1 MALHTHPYIKKIA
14 ASAYP
19 SRDKEQ
25 KHLKFQAGLTL
36 IELMIGLAVGL
47 LVVAV
52 ATVSLLGSRSV
63 TGAVSDISGIQ
74 QQAAYV
80 MRTFGTQ
87 LRQAGS
93 LYLDLGL
100 DADGEGEITSATAF
114 QLRGNGEQAIT
125 EDRTKTPIE
134 YTIQYTG
141 YEEPTFAD
149 AGPIS
154 RNCVGTPGAGK
165 ISEGAT
171 VTIGSIFTLR
181 DTVLRCN
188 GEVIYYSPTKK
199 TEETNHQP
207 IAENV
212 ANFQVRYLLQSNDAA
227 NPTTLYANA
236 DDVNNNWNQVQGVEV
251 CLVLF
256 GTERIDMPTDDPDLT
271 SYTDCTKTKVD
282 MTTLTA
288 PRTNRMHYVFRNVFQ
303 LRSQGL
309 I

>member
-1 MALHTHPYIKKIA
+1 MALHTHTHIKKIA

-100 DADGEGEITSATAF
+100 DADGKGEITSATAF
-114 QLRGNGEQAIT
+114 QLRGNSEQAIT
-125 EDRTKTPIE
+125 EDSEETPTKYIV
-134 YTIQYTG
+134 QYTG
-141 YEEPTFAD
+141 YEEPTFAN

-154 RNCVGTPGAGK
+154 RNCLGAPGSIPAGTTAS
-165 ISEGAT
+165 IE
-171 VTIGSIFTLR
+171 SIFTLNGT
-181 DTVLRCN
+181 DLRCN
-188 GEVIYYSPTKK
+188 D
-199 TEETNHQP
+199 QP
-207 IAENV
+207 IAQNV
-212 ANFQVRYLLQSNDAA
+212 AAFQVRYLLQGTDQDD
-227 NPTTLYANA
+227 PTMLYTNSAGVA
-236 DDVNNNWNQVQGVEV
+236 DWNRVQGVEV

-256 GTERIDMPTDDPDLT
+256 GTERIDLPEGA
-271 SYTDCTKTKVD
+271 SYTGCDGSTAVNI
-282 MTTLTA
+282 TTLAA

>member
-1 MALHTHPYIKKIA
+1 MALHTHHHIKKIA
-14 ASAYP
+14 LSAYP
-19 SRDKEQ
+19 ARDKEQ

-114 QLRGNGEQAIT
+114 QLRGSTDTAIAENNGSV
-125 EDRTKTPIE
+125 
-134 YTIQYTG
+134 TIRFTG
-141 YEEPTFAD
+141 YEEPTFAN

-154 RNCVGTPGAGK
+154 RNCLGAPGSIPAGTTTS
-165 ISEGAT
+165 IE
-171 VTIGSIFTLR
+171 SIFTLNGT
-181 DTVLRCN
+181 DLRCN
-188 GEVIYYSPTKK
+188 D
-199 TEETNHQP
+199 QP
-207 IAENV
+207 IAQNV
-212 ANFQVRYLLQSNDAA
+212 AAFQVRYLLQGTDQDD
-227 NPTTLYANA
+227 PTMLYTNSAGVA
-236 DDVNNNWNQVQGVEV
+236 DWNRVQGVEV

-256 GTERIDMPTDDPDLT
+256 GTERIDLPEGA
-271 SYTDCTKTKVD
+271 SYTGCDGSTAVNI
-282 MTTLTA
+282 TTLAA

>member
-1 MALHTHPYIKKIA
+1 MTMHSTLHLSKKIA
-14 ASAYP
+14 TPAYP
-19 SRDKEQ
+19 AREKPQ
-25 KHLKFQAGLTL
+25 KSLKTQLGLTL
-36 IELMIGLAVGL
+36 MELMIGLAIGL

-52 ATVSLLGSRSV
+52 ATAALMGTRSV
-63 TGAVSDISGIQ
+63 TGTVSDVSGIQ

-100 DADGEGEITSATAF
+100 DADGTGDIDSATTF
-114 QLRGNGEQAIT
+114 QLRSSTEQAIT
-125 EDRTKTPIE
+125 ENEDGAVTVRF
-134 YTIQYTG
+134 TG

-149 AGPIS
+149 NGPIA
-154 RNCVGTPGAGK
+154 RNCLGAPGDIPAGTT
-165 ISEGAT
+165 E
-171 VTIGSIFTLR
+171 TIESIFTLKG
-181 DTVLRCN
+181 DDYELHCGGNSATA
-188 GEVIYYSPTKK
+188 
-199 TEETNHQP
+199 QP
-207 IAENV
+207 IASKV
-212 ANFQVRYLLQSNDAA
+212 AQFQVRYLVQGPEKA

-236 DDVNNNWNQVQGVEV
+236 ADVNNWDQVQGVEV

-271 SYTDCTKTKVD
+271 SYTDCDGTRVD
-282 MTTLTA
+282 MTALTGN
-288 PRTNRMHYVFRNVFQ
+288 RTNRMHYVFRNVFQ

>member
-1 MALHTHPYIKKIA
+1 MVLHTHHHIKKIA
-14 ASAYP
+14 LSAYP
-19 SRDKEQ
+19 ARDKEQ

-114 QLRGNGEQAIT
+114 QLRGSTDTAIAENNGSV
-125 EDRTKTPIE
+125 
-134 YTIQYTG
+134 TIRFTG
-141 YEEPTFAD
+141 YEEPTFAN

-154 RNCVGTPGAGK
+154 RNCLGAPGSIPAGTTAS
-165 ISEGAT
+165 IE
-171 VTIGSIFTLR
+171 SIFTLNGT
-181 DTVLRCN
+181 DLRCN
-188 GEVIYYSPTKK
+188 D
-199 TEETNHQP
+199 QP
-207 IAENV
+207 IAQNV
-212 ANFQVRYLLQSNDAA
+212 AAFQVRYLLQGTDQDD
-227 NPTTLYANA
+227 PTMLYTNRDGVA
-236 DDVNNNWNQVQGVEV
+236 DWNRVQGVEV

-256 GTERIDMPTDDPDLT
+256 GTERIDLPEGA
-271 SYTDCTKTKVD
+271 SYTGCDGSTAVNI
-282 MTTLTA
+282 TTLAA

>member
-100 DADGEGEITSATAF
+100 DADGDGEITSATAF
-114 QLRGNGEQAIT
+114 QLRGSTDTAIAENNGSV
-125 EDRTKTPIE
+125 
-134 YTIQYTG
+134 TIRFTG
-141 YEEPTFAD
+141 YEEPTFAN

-154 RNCVGTPGAGK
+154 RNCLGAPGSIPAGTTAS
-165 ISEGAT
+165 IE
-171 VTIGSIFTLR
+171 SIFTLNGT
-181 DTVLRCN
+181 DLRCN
-188 GEVIYYSPTKK
+188 D
-199 TEETNHQP
+199 QP
-207 IAENV
+207 IAQNV
-212 ANFQVRYLLQSNDAA
+212 AAFQVRYLLQGTDQDD
-227 NPTTLYANA
+227 PTMLYTNSA
-236 DDVNNNWNQVQGVEV
+236 DVADWNRVQGVEV

-256 GTERIDMPTDDPDLT
+256 GTERIDLPEGA
-271 SYTDCTKTKVD
+271 SYTGCDGSTAVNI
-282 MTTLTA
+282 TTLAA
-288 PRTNRMHYVFRNVFQ
+288 PRTNRMHYVFRNVIQ

>member
-100 DADGEGEITSATAF
+100 DADGKGEITSATAF
-114 QLRGNGEQAIT
+114 QLRGNNEQAIN
-125 EDRTKTPIE
+125 EDAEETPTKYIV
-134 YTIQYTG
+134 QYTG
-141 YEEPTFAD
+141 YEEPTFAN
-149 AGPIS
+149 AGPIA
-154 RNCVGTPGAGK
+154 RHCLGGP
-165 ISEGAT
+165 
-171 VTIGSIFTLR
+171 GSIPAGTTASIESIFVL
-181 DTVLRCN
+181 DGVFLRCQGRAVHQT
-188 GEVIYYSPTKK
+188 GEI
-199 TEETNHQP
+199 EETIRQP
-207 IAENV
+207 IAQNV
-212 ANFQVRYLLQSNDAA
+212 ATFQVRYLLQSNSAA
-227 NPTTLYANA
+227 NPTMPTMQYTDAA
-236 DDVNNNWNQVQGVEV
+236 GVGRNWNRVQGVEV

-256 GTERIDMPTDDPDLT
+256 GTERIDVPAGGA
-271 SYTDCTKTKVD
+271 SYTGCDGNAVD
-282 MTTLTA
+282 ITTLEGD
-288 PRTNRMHYVFRNVFQ
+288 RTNRMHYVFRNVFQ

>member
-1 MALHTHPYIKKIA
+1 MALHTHHQIKKIA
-14 ASAYP
+14 LSAYP
-19 SRDKEQ
+19 ARDKEQ

-52 ATVSLLGSRSV
+52 ATVSLLSSRSV

-93 LYLDLGL
+93 LYLDLRL
-100 DADGEGEITSATAF
+100 DADGDGEITSATAF
-114 QLRGNGEQAIT
+114 QLRGSTDTAIAENNGSV
-125 EDRTKTPIE
+125 
-134 YTIQYTG
+134 TIRFTG
-141 YEEPTFAD
+141 YEEPTFAN

-154 RNCVGTPGAGK
+154 RNCLGAPGSIPAGTTTS
-165 ISEGAT
+165 IE
-171 VTIGSIFTLR
+171 SIFTLNGT
-181 DTVLRCN
+181 DLRCN
-188 GEVIYYSPTKK
+188 D
-199 TEETNHQP
+199 QP
-207 IAENV
+207 IAQNV
-212 ANFQVRYLLQSNDAA
+212 AAFQVRYLLQGTDQDE
-227 NPTTLYANA
+227 TTKIYTNREGVA
-236 DDVNNNWNQVQGVEV
+236 DWNQVQGVEV

-271 SYTDCTKTKVD
+271 SYTDCDGTRVD
-282 MTTLTA
+282 MTALTGN
-288 PRTNRMHYVFRNVFQ
+288 RTNRMHYVFRNVFQ

>member
-1 MALHTHPYIKKIA
+1 MALHTHTYIKKIA

-100 DADGEGEITSATAF
+100 DADGKGEITSATAF
-114 QLRGNGEQAIT
+114 QLRGNNEQAIN
-125 EDRTKTPIE
+125 EDAEETPTKYIV
-134 YTIQYTG
+134 QYTG
-141 YEEPTFAD
+141 YEERTFINPA
-149 AGPIS
+149 PIIIS
-154 RNCVGTPGAGK
+154 RNCRGVSGNIPPGATTTP
-165 ISEGAT
+165 IE
-171 VTIGSIFTLR
+171 SIFTL
-181 DTVLRCN
+181 DGTNLRCEGN
-188 GEVIYYSPTKK
+188 GA
-199 TEETNHQP
+199 NAQP
-207 IAENV
+207 IAQNV
-212 ANFQVRYLLQSNDAA
+212 ATFQVRYLLQSNSAA
-227 NPTTLYANA
+227 NPTMPTMQYTDAA
-236 DDVNNNWNQVQGVEV
+236 GVGRNWNRVQGVEV

-256 GTERIDMPTDDPDLT
+256 GTERIDVPAGGA
-271 SYTDCTKTKVD
+271 SYTGCDGNAVD
-282 MTTLTA
+282 ITALTGN
-288 PRTNRMHYVFRNVFQ
+288 RTNRMHYVFRNVFQ

>member
-1 MALHTHPYIKKIA
+1 MALHTHHYIKKIA

-19 SRDKEQ
+19 ARDKEQ

-100 DADGEGEITSATAF
+100 DADGKGEITSATAF
-114 QLRGNGEQAIT
+114 QLRGNNEQAIN
-125 EDRTKTPIE
+125 EDAEETPTKYIV
-134 YTIQYTG
+134 QYTG
-141 YEEPTFAD
+141 YEEPTFAN

-154 RNCVGTPGAGK
+154 RNCLGAPGSIPAGTTTS
-165 ISEGAT
+165 IE
-171 VTIGSIFTLR
+171 SIFTLNGT
-181 DTVLRCN
+181 DLRCN
-188 GEVIYYSPTKK
+188 D
-199 TEETNHQP
+199 QP
-207 IAENV
+207 IAQNV
-212 ANFQVRYLLQSNDAA
+212 AAFQVRYLLQGTDQDD
-227 NPTTLYANA
+227 PTMLYTNSAGVA
-236 DDVNNNWNQVQGVEV
+236 DWNRVQGVEV

-256 GTERIDMPTDDPDLT
+256 GTERIDLPEGA
-271 SYTDCTKTKVD
+271 SYTGCDGSTAVNI
-282 MTTLTA
+282 TTLAA

>member
-1 MALHTHPYIKKIA
+1 MALHTHHYIKKIA

-19 SRDKEQ
+19 ARDKEQ

-47 LVVAV
+47 LVIAV

-100 DADGEGEITSATAF
+100 DADGDGEITSATAF
-114 QLRGNGEQAIT
+114 QLRGSTDTAIAENNGSV
-125 EDRTKTPIE
+125 
-134 YTIQYTG
+134 TIRFTG
-141 YEEPTFAD
+141 YEEPTFAN

-154 RNCVGTPGAGK
+154 RNCLGAPGSIPAGTTTS
-165 ISEGAT
+165 IE
-171 VTIGSIFTLR
+171 SIFTLNGT
-181 DTVLRCN
+181 DLRCN
-188 GEVIYYSPTKK
+188 D
-199 TEETNHQP
+199 QP
-207 IAENV
+207 IAQNV
-212 ANFQVRYLLQSNDAA
+212 AAFQVRYLLQGTDQDD
-227 NPTTLYANA
+227 PTMLYTNSAGVA
-236 DDVNNNWNQVQGVEV
+236 DWNRVQGVEV

-256 GTERIDMPTDDPDLT
+256 GTERIDLPEGA
-271 SYTDCTKTKVD
+271 SYTGCDGSTAVNI
-282 MTTLTA
+282 TTLAA

>member
-1 MALHTHPYIKKIA
+1 MALHTHHYIKKIA

-19 SRDKEQ
+19 ARDKEQ

-100 DADGEGEITSATAF
+100 DADGKGEITSATAF
-114 QLRGNGEQAIT
+114 QLRGSTDTAIAENNGSV
-125 EDRTKTPIE
+125 
-134 YTIQYTG
+134 TIRFTG
-141 YEEPTFAD
+141 YEEPTFAN

-154 RNCVGTPGAGK
+154 RNCLGAPGSIPAGTTTS
-165 ISEGAT
+165 IE
-171 VTIGSIFTLR
+171 SIFTLNGT
-181 DTVLRCN
+181 DLRCN
-188 GEVIYYSPTKK
+188 D
-199 TEETNHQP
+199 QP
-207 IAENV
+207 IAQNV
-212 ANFQVRYLLQSNDAA
+212 AAFQVRYLLQGTDQDD
-227 NPTTLYANA
+227 PTMLYTNSAGVA
-236 DDVNNNWNQVQGVEV
+236 DWNRVQGVEV

-256 GTERIDMPTDDPDLT
+256 GTERIDVPAGGV
-271 SYTDCTKTKVD
+271 SYTGCDGNAVD
-282 MTTLTA
+282 ITALTGN
-288 PRTNRMHYVFRNVFQ
+288 RTNRMHYVFRNVFQ

>member
-1 MALHTHPYIKKIA
+1 MALHTYRYIKKIA

-19 SRDKEQ
+19 ARDKEQ

-100 DADGEGEITSATAF
+100 DADGDGEITSATAF
-114 QLRGNGEQAIT
+114 QLRGSTDTAIAENNGSV
-125 EDRTKTPIE
+125 
-134 YTIQYTG
+134 TIRFTG
-141 YEEPTFAD
+141 YEEPTFAN

-154 RNCVGTPGAGK
+154 RNCLGAPGSIPAGTTAS
-165 ISEGAT
+165 IE
-171 VTIGSIFTLR
+171 SIFTLNGT
-181 DTVLRCN
+181 DLRCN
-188 GEVIYYSPTKK
+188 D
-199 TEETNHQP
+199 QP
-207 IAENV
+207 IAQNV
-212 ANFQVRYLLQSNDAA
+212 AAFQVRYLLQGTDQDD
-227 NPTTLYANA
+227 PTMLYTNSAGVA
-236 DDVNNNWNQVQGVEV
+236 DWNRVQGVEV

-256 GTERIDMPTDDPDLT
+256 GTERIDLPEGA
-271 SYTDCTKTKVD
+271 SYTGCDGSTAVNI
-282 MTTLTA
+282 TTLAA

>member
-1 MALHTHPYIKKIA
+1 MALHTHHYIKKIA
-14 ASAYP
+14 TSAYP
-19 SRDKEQ
+19 ARDKEQ
-25 KHLKFQAGLTL
+25 KHFKFQAGLTL

-100 DADGEGEITSATAF
+100 DADGKGEITSATAF
-114 QLRGNGEQAIT
+114 QLRGSTDTAIAENNGSV
-125 EDRTKTPIE
+125 
-134 YTIQYTG
+134 TIRFTG
-141 YEEPTFAD
+141 YEEPTFAN

-154 RNCVGTPGAGK
+154 RNCLGAPGSIPAGTTAS
-165 ISEGAT
+165 IE
-171 VTIGSIFTLR
+171 SIFTLNGT
-181 DTVLRCN
+181 DLRCN
-188 GEVIYYSPTKK
+188 D
-199 TEETNHQP
+199 QP
-207 IAENV
+207 IAQNV
-212 ANFQVRYLLQSNDAA
+212 AAFQVRYLLQGTDQDD
-227 NPTTLYANA
+227 PTMLYTNSAGVA
-236 DDVNNNWNQVQGVEV
+236 DWNRVQGVEV

-256 GTERIDMPTDDPDLT
+256 GTERIDVPAGGV
-271 SYTDCTKTKVD
+271 SYTGCDGNAVD
-282 MTTLTA
+282 ITALTGN
-288 PRTNRMHYVFRNVFQ
+288 RTNRMHYVFRNVFQ

>member
-1 MALHTHPYIKKIA
+1 MALHTHHYIKKIA

-19 SRDKEQ
+19 ARDKEQ

-100 DADGEGEITSATAF
+100 DADGDGEITSATAF
-114 QLRGNGEQAIT
+114 QLRGSTDTAIAENNGSV
-125 EDRTKTPIE
+125 
-134 YTIQYTG
+134 TIRFTG
-141 YEEPTFAD
+141 YEEPTFAN

-154 RNCVGTPGAGK
+154 RNCLGAPGSIPAGTTTS
-165 ISEGAT
+165 IE
-171 VTIGSIFTLR
+171 SIFTLNGT
-181 DTVLRCN
+181 DLRCN
-188 GEVIYYSPTKK
+188 D
-199 TEETNHQP
+199 QP
-207 IAENV
+207 IAQNV
-212 ANFQVRYLLQSNDAA
+212 ATFEVRYLLQGTDQDD
-227 NPTTLYANA
+227 PTMLYTNREGVA
-236 DDVNNNWNQVQGVEV
+236 DWNRVQGVEV

-256 GTERIDMPTDDPDLT
+256 GTERIDLPEGA
-271 SYTDCTKTKVD
+271 SYTGCDGSTAVNI
-282 MTTLTA
+282 TTLAA

>member
-1 MALHTHPYIKKIA
+1 MALHTHHQIKKIA
-14 ASAYP
+14 LSAYP
-19 SRDKEQ
+19 ARDKEQ

-36 IELMIGLAVGL
+36 IELMIGRAVGL

-100 DADGEGEITSATAF
+100 DADGDGEITSATAF
-114 QLRGNGEQAIT
+114 QLRGSTDTAIAENNGSV
-125 EDRTKTPIE
+125 
-134 YTIQYTG
+134 TIRFTG
-141 YEEPTFAD
+141 YEEPTFAN

-154 RNCVGTPGAGK
+154 RNCLGAPGSIPAGTTAS
-165 ISEGAT
+165 IE
-171 VTIGSIFTLR
+171 SIFTLNGT
-181 DTVLRCN
+181 DLRCN
-188 GEVIYYSPTKK
+188 D
-199 TEETNHQP
+199 QP
-207 IAENV
+207 IAQNV
-212 ANFQVRYLLQSNDAA
+212 AAFQVRYLLQGTDQDD
-227 NPTTLYANA
+227 PTMLYTNSAGVA
-236 DDVNNNWNQVQGVEV
+236 DWNRVQGVEV

-256 GTERIDMPTDDPDLT
+256 GTERIDLPEGA
-271 SYTDCTKTKVD
+271 SYTGCDGNAVD
-282 MTTLTA
+282 ITALTGN
-288 PRTNRMHYVFRNVFQ
+288 RTNRMHYVFRNVFQ

>member
-1 MALHTHPYIKKIA
+1 MALHTHRYIKKIA

-100 DADGEGEITSATAF
+100 DADGKGEITSATAF
-114 QLRGNGEQAIT
+114 QLRGNNEQAIN
-125 EDRTKTPIE
+125 EDAEETPTKYIV
-134 YTIQYTG
+134 QYTG
-141 YEEPTFAD
+141 YEEPTFAN
-149 AGPIS
+149 AGPIA
-154 RNCVGTPGAGK
+154 RNCLGAPGDIPAGTT
-165 ISEGAT
+165 E
-171 VTIGSIFTLR
+171 TIESIFTLKG
-181 DTVLRCN
+181 DDYELHCGGNSATA
-188 GEVIYYSPTKK
+188 
-199 TEETNHQP
+199 QP
-207 IAENV
+207 IASKV
-212 ANFQVRYLLQSNDAA
+212 AQFQVRYLVQSEKA

-236 DDVNNNWNQVQGVEV
+236 ADVNNWDQVQGVEV

-282 MTTLTA
+282 MTTLTGD
-288 PRTNRMHYVFRNVFQ
+288 RTNRMHYVFRNVFQ

>member
-1 MALHTHPYIKKIA
+1 MALHTHHQIKKIA
-14 ASAYP
+14 LSAYP
-19 SRDKEQ
+19 ARDKEQ

-114 QLRGNGEQAIT
+114 QLRGNDEQAINEAEGT
-125 EDRTKTPIE
+125 GAI
-134 YTIQYTG
+134 TIQYTG
-141 YEEPTFAD
+141 YEERTFINPA
-149 AGPIS
+149 PIIIS
-154 RNCVGTPGAGK
+154 RNCLGGSGSIPPGATTTP
-165 ISEGAT
+165 IE
-171 VTIGSIFTLR
+171 SIFTLNGT
-181 DTVLRCN
+181 DLRCN
-188 GEVIYYSPTKK
+188 D
-199 TEETNHQP
+199 QP
-207 IAENV
+207 IAQNV
-212 ANFQVRYLLQSNDAA
+212 AAFQVRYLLQGTDQDD
-227 NPTTLYANA
+227 PTMLYTNSAGVA
-236 DDVNNNWNQVQGVEV
+236 DWNRVQGVEV

-256 GTERIDMPTDDPDLT
+256 GTERIDLPEGA
-271 SYTDCTKTKVD
+271 SYTGCDGSTAVNI
-282 MTTLTA
+282 TTLAA

>member
-14 ASAYP
+14 TSAYP
-19 SRDKEQ
+19 ERDKE
-25 KHLKFQAGLTL
+25 KKYLKFQAGLTL

-100 DADGEGEITSATAF
+100 DAGDESDIITPTVF
-114 QLRGNGEQAIT
+114 QLLGNSEQAIHEAEGT
-125 EDRTKTPIE
+125 GAI
-134 YTIQYTG
+134 TIQYTG

-149 AGPIS
+149 NGPIS
-154 RNCVGTPGAGK
+154 RNCLAEPGKGVLGPG
-165 ISEGAT
+165 E
-171 VTIGSIFTLR
+171 TIPLESIFTISGTDLY
-181 DTVLRCN
+181 CN
-188 GEVIYYSPTKK
+188 G
-199 TEETNHQP
+199 QP
-207 IAENV
+207 IAQNV
-212 ANFQVRYLLQSNDAA
+212 AAFQVRYLLQGTDQDD
-227 NPTTLYANA
+227 PTMLYTNRAGVA
-236 DDVNNNWNQVQGVEV
+236 DWNRVQGVEV

-256 GTERIDMPTDDPDLT
+256 GTERIDLPEGA
-271 SYTDCTKTKVD
+271 SYTGCDGSTAVNI
-282 MTTLTA
+282 TTLAA

>member
-1 MALHTHPYIKKIA
+1 MALHTHPHIKKIA
-14 ASAYP
+14 AGAFP
-19 SRDKEQ
+19 ARDKEQ

-100 DADGEGEITSATAF
+100 DADGKGEITSATAF
-114 QLRGNGEQAIT
+114 QLRGNSEQAIT
-125 EDRTKTPIE
+125 EAEGTGAI
-134 YTIQYTG
+134 TIQYTG
-141 YEEPTFAD
+141 YEEPTFAN

-154 RNCVGTPGAGK
+154 RNCLGAPGSIPAGTTAS
-165 ISEGAT
+165 IE
-171 VTIGSIFTLR
+171 SIFTHNGT
-181 DTVLRCN
+181 DLRCN
-188 GEVIYYSPTKK
+188 D
-199 TEETNHQP
+199 QP
-207 IAENV
+207 IAQNV
-212 ANFQVRYLLQSNDAA
+212 AAFQVRYLLQGTDQDD
-227 NPTTLYANA
+227 PTMLYTNREGVA
-236 DDVNNNWNQVQGVEV
+236 DWNRVQGVEV

-256 GTERIDMPTDDPDLT
+256 GTERIDLPEGA
-271 SYTDCTKTKVD
+271 SYTGCDGSTAVNI
-282 MTTLTA
+282 TTLAA

>member
-1 MALHTHPYIKKIA
+1 MALHTHRYIKKIA

-19 SRDKEQ
+19 ARDKEQ

-100 DADGEGEITSATAF
+100 DADGDGEITSATAF
-114 QLRGNGEQAIT
+114 QLRGNSEQAIT
-125 EDRTKTPIE
+125 EAEGTGAI
-134 YTIQYTG
+134 TIQYTG
-141 YEEPTFAD
+141 YEEPTFAN

-154 RNCVGTPGAGK
+154 RNCLGAPGSIPAGTTAS
-165 ISEGAT
+165 IE
-171 VTIGSIFTLR
+171 SIFTLNGT
-181 DTVLRCN
+181 DLRCN
-188 GEVIYYSPTKK
+188 D
-199 TEETNHQP
+199 QP
-207 IAENV
+207 IAQNV
-212 ANFQVRYLLQSNDAA
+212 AAFEVRYLLQGTDQDD
-227 NPTTLYANA
+227 PTMLYTNRAGVA
-236 DDVNNNWNQVQGVEV
+236 DWNRVQGVEV

-256 GTERIDMPTDDPDLT
+256 GTERIDVPAGGV
-271 SYTDCTKTKVD
+271 SYTGCDGNAVD
-282 MTTLTA
+282 ITALTGN
-288 PRTNRMHYVFRNVFQ
+288 RTNRMHYVFRNVFQ

>member
-47 LVVAV
+47 LAVAV

-74 QQAAYV
+74 EQAAYV

-100 DADGEGEITSATAF
+100 DADGDGEITSATAF
-114 QLRGNGEQAIT
+114 QLRGSTDTAIAENNGSV
-125 EDRTKTPIE
+125 
-134 YTIQYTG
+134 TIRFTG
-141 YEEPTFAD
+141 YEEPTFAN

-154 RNCVGTPGAGK
+154 RNCLGAPGSIPAGTTTS
-165 ISEGAT
+165 IE
-171 VTIGSIFTLR
+171 SIFTLNGT
-181 DTVLRCN
+181 DLRCN
-188 GEVIYYSPTKK
+188 D
-199 TEETNHQP
+199 QP
-207 IAENV
+207 IAQNV
-212 ANFQVRYLLQSNDAA
+212 AAFQVRYLLQGTDQDD
-227 NPTTLYANA
+227 PTMLYTNSAGVA
-236 DDVNNNWNQVQGVEV
+236 DWNRVQGVEV

-256 GTERIDMPTDDPDLT
+256 GTERIDLPEGA
-271 SYTDCTKTKVD
+271 SYTGCDGSTAVNI
-282 MTTLTA
+282 TTLAA

>member
-1 MALHTHPYIKKIA
+1 MALHTHRYIKKIA

-19 SRDKEQ
+19 ARDKEQ

-100 DADGEGEITSATAF
+100 DADGKGEITSATAF
-114 QLRGNGEQAIT
+114 QLRGNSEQAIT
-125 EDRTKTPIE
+125 EDAEETPTKYIV
-134 YTIQYTG
+134 QYTG
-141 YEEPTFAD
+141 YEEPTFAN

-154 RNCVGTPGAGK
+154 RNCLGAPGSIPAGTTAS
-165 ISEGAT
+165 IE
-171 VTIGSIFTLR
+171 SIFTLNGT
-181 DTVLRCN
+181 DLRCN
-188 GEVIYYSPTKK
+188 D
-199 TEETNHQP
+199 QP
-207 IAENV
+207 IAQNV
-212 ANFQVRYLLQSNDAA
+212 AAFQVRYLLQGTDQDD
-227 NPTTLYANA
+227 PTMLYTNSAGVA
-236 DDVNNNWNQVQGVEV
+236 DWNRVQGVEV

-256 GTERIDMPTDDPDLT
+256 GTERIDLPEGA
-271 SYTDCTKTKVD
+271 SYTGCDGSTAVNI
-282 MTTLTA
+282 TTLAA

-309 I
+309 VEPTGLRS

>member
-1 MALHTHPYIKKIA
+1 MALHTYRYIKKIA

-19 SRDKEQ
+19 ARDKEQ

-100 DADGEGEITSATAF
+100 DADGDGEITSATAF
-114 QLRGNGEQAIT
+114 QLRGSTDTAIAENNGSV
-125 EDRTKTPIE
+125 
-134 YTIQYTG
+134 TIRFTG
-141 YEEPTFAD
+141 YEEPTFAN

-154 RNCVGTPGAGK
+154 RNCLGAPGSIPAGTTTS
-165 ISEGAT
+165 IE
-171 VTIGSIFTLR
+171 SIFTLNGT
-181 DTVLRCN
+181 DLRCN
-188 GEVIYYSPTKK
+188 D
-199 TEETNHQP
+199 QP
-207 IAENV
+207 IAQNV
-212 ANFQVRYLLQSNDAA
+212 AAFQVRYLLQGTDQDD
-227 NPTTLYANA
+227 PTMLYTNREDVA
-236 DDVNNNWNQVQGVEV
+236 DWNRVQGVEV

-256 GTERIDMPTDDPDLT
+256 GTERIDLPEGA
-271 SYTDCTKTKVD
+271 SYTGCDGSTAVNI
-282 MTTLTA
+282 TTLAA

>member
-1 MALHTHPYIKKIA
+1 MALHTHHYIKKIA

-19 SRDKEQ
+19 ARDKEQ

-100 DADGEGEITSATAF
+100 DADGKGEITSATAF
-114 QLRGNGEQAIT
+114 QLRGNSEQAIT
-125 EDRTKTPIE
+125 EDSEETPTKYIV
-134 YTIQYTG
+134 QYTG
-141 YEEPTFAD
+141 YEEPTFAN

-154 RNCVGTPGAGK
+154 RNCLGAPGSIPAGTTAS
-165 ISEGAT
+165 IE
-171 VTIGSIFTLR
+171 SIFTLNGT
-181 DTVLRCN
+181 DLRCN
-188 GEVIYYSPTKK
+188 D
-199 TEETNHQP
+199 QP
-207 IAENV
+207 IAQNV
-212 ANFQVRYLLQSNDAA
+212 AAFQVRYLLQGTDQDD
-227 NPTTLYANA
+227 PTMLYTNSAGVA
-236 DDVNNNWNQVQGVEV
+236 DWNRVQGVEV

-256 GTERIDMPTDDPDLT
+256 GTERIDLPEGA
-271 SYTDCTKTKVD
+271 SYTGCDGSTAVNI
-282 MTTLTA
+282 TTLAA

>member
-1 MALHTHPYIKKIA
+1 MALHTHHYIKKIA

-19 SRDKEQ
+19 ARDKEQ

-100 DADGEGEITSATAF
+100 DAHGTGDIDSATTF
-114 QLRGNGEQAIT
+114 QLRSSTEQAIT
-125 EDRTKTPIE
+125 ENEDGAVTVRF
-134 YTIQYTG
+134 TG

-149 AGPIS
+149 NGPIA
-154 RNCVGTPGAGK
+154 RNCLGAPGDIPAGTT
-165 ISEGAT
+165 E
-171 VTIGSIFTLR
+171 TIESIFTLK
-181 DTVLRCN
+181 
-188 GEVIYYSPTKK
+188 G
-199 TEETNHQP
+199 
-207 IAENV
+207 
-212 ANFQVRYLLQSNDAA
+212 
-227 NPTTLYANA
+227 
-236 DDVNNNWNQVQGVEV
+236 DD
-251 CLVLF
+251 
-256 GTERIDMPTDDPDLT
+256 
-271 SYTDCTKTKVD
+271 
-282 MTTLTA
+282 
-288 PRTNRMHYVFRNVFQ
+288 
-303 LRSQGL
+303 
-309 I
+309 

>member
-19 SRDKEQ
+19 ARDKEQ

-114 QLRGNGEQAIT
+114 QLRGNSEQAIN
-125 EDRTKTPIE
+125 EDEETGAV
-134 YTIQYTG
+134 TIQYTG
-141 YEEPTFAD
+141 YEEPTFAN
-149 AGPIS
+149 AGPIA
-154 RNCVGTPGAGK
+154 RHCLGGP
-165 ISEGAT
+165 
-171 VTIGSIFTLR
+171 GSIPAGTTASIESIFVL
-181 DTVLRCN
+181 DGIFLRCQ
-188 GEVIYYSPTKK
+188 GRGVHQTGI
-199 TEETNHQP
+199 EETNRQP
-207 IAENV
+207 IAQNV
-212 ANFQVRYLLQSNDAA
+212 AAFQVRYLLQSNDAA
-227 NPTTLYANA
+227 NPTMQYTNA
-236 DDVNNNWNQVQGVEV
+236 EGVGRNWNRVQGVEV

-256 GTERIDMPTDDPDLT
+256 GTERIDVPAGGA
-271 SYTDCTKTKVD
+271 SYTGCDGNDVD
-282 MTTLTA
+282 ITTLEGN
-288 PRTNRMHYVFRNVFQ
+288 RTNRMHYVFRNVFQ

>member
-1 MALHTHPYIKKIA
+1 MALHTHHYIKKIA

-19 SRDKEQ
+19 ARDKEQ

-100 DADGEGEITSATAF
+100 DADGKGEITSATAF
-114 QLRGNGEQAIT
+114 QLRGNSEQAIT
-125 EDRTKTPIE
+125 EDAEETPTKYIV
-134 YTIQYTG
+134 QYTG
-141 YEEPTFAD
+141 YEEPTFAN

-154 RNCVGTPGAGK
+154 RNCLGAPGSIPAGTTTS
-165 ISEGAT
+165 IE
-171 VTIGSIFTLR
+171 SIFTLNGT
-181 DTVLRCN
+181 DLRCN
-188 GEVIYYSPTKK
+188 D
-199 TEETNHQP
+199 QP
-207 IAENV
+207 IAQNV
-212 ANFQVRYLLQSNDAA
+212 AAFQVRYLLQGTDQDD
-227 NPTTLYANA
+227 PTMLYTNSAGVA
-236 DDVNNNWNQVQGVEV
+236 DWNRVQGVEV

-256 GTERIDMPTDDPDLT
+256 GTERIDLPEGA
-271 SYTDCTKTKVD
+271 SYTGCDGSTAVNI
-282 MTTLTA
+282 TTLAA

>member
-100 DADGEGEITSATAF
+100 DADGDGEITSATAF
-114 QLRGNGEQAIT
+114 QLRGSTDTAIAENNGSV
-125 EDRTKTPIE
+125 
-134 YTIQYTG
+134 TIRFTG
-141 YEEPTFAD
+141 YEEPTFAN

-154 RNCVGTPGAGK
+154 RNCLGAPGSIPAGTTTS
-165 ISEGAT
+165 IE
-171 VTIGSIFTLR
+171 SIFTLNGT
-181 DTVLRCN
+181 DLRCN
-188 GEVIYYSPTKK
+188 D
-199 TEETNHQP
+199 QP
-207 IAENV
+207 IAQNV
-212 ANFQVRYLLQSNDAA
+212 AAFQVRYLLQGTDQDD
-227 NPTTLYANA
+227 PTMLYTNSAGVA
-236 DDVNNNWNQVQGVEV
+236 DWNRVQGVEV

-256 GTERIDMPTDDPDLT
+256 GTERIDLPEGA
-271 SYTDCTKTKVD
+271 SYTGCDGSTAVNI
-282 MTTLTA
+282 TTLAA

>member
-1 MALHTHPYIKKIA
+1 MALHTHTHIKKIA

-19 SRDKEQ
+19 ARDKEQ

-100 DADGEGEITSATAF
+100 DADGDGEITSATAF
-114 QLRGNGEQAIT
+114 QLRGSTDTAIAENNGSV
-125 EDRTKTPIE
+125 
-134 YTIQYTG
+134 TIRFTG
-141 YEEPTFAD
+141 YEEPTFAN

-154 RNCVGTPGAGK
+154 RNCLGAPGSIPAGTTTS
-165 ISEGAT
+165 IE
-171 VTIGSIFTLR
+171 SIFTLNGT
-181 DTVLRCN
+181 DLRCN
-188 GEVIYYSPTKK
+188 D
-199 TEETNHQP
+199 QP
-207 IAENV
+207 IAQNV
-212 ANFQVRYLLQSNDAA
+212 AAFQVRYLLQGTDQDD
-227 NPTTLYANA
+227 PTMLYTNSAGVA
-236 DDVNNNWNQVQGVEV
+236 DWNRVQGVEV

-256 GTERIDMPTDDPDLT
+256 GTERIDLPEGA
-271 SYTDCTKTKVD
+271 SYTGCDGSTAVNI
-282 MTTLTA
+282 TTLAA

>member
-1 MALHTHPYIKKIA
+1 MALHTHHQIKKIA
-14 ASAYP
+14 LSAYP

-114 QLRGNGEQAIT
+114 QLRGSTDTAIAENNGSV
-125 EDRTKTPIE
+125 
-134 YTIQYTG
+134 TIRFTG
-141 YEEPTFAD
+141 YEEPTFAN

-154 RNCVGTPGAGK
+154 RNCLGAPGSIPAGTTAS
-165 ISEGAT
+165 IE
-171 VTIGSIFTLR
+171 SIFTLNGT
-181 DTVLRCN
+181 DLRCN
-188 GEVIYYSPTKK
+188 D
-199 TEETNHQP
+199 QP
-207 IAENV
+207 IAQNV
-212 ANFQVRYLLQSNDAA
+212 AAFQVRYLLQGTDQDD
-227 NPTTLYANA
+227 PTMLYTNSAGVA
-236 DDVNNNWNQVQGVEV
+236 DWNRVQGVEV

-256 GTERIDMPTDDPDLT
+256 GTERIDLPEGA
-271 SYTDCTKTKVD
+271 SYTGCDGSTAVNI
-282 MTTLTA
+282 TTLAA

>member
-1 MALHTHPYIKKIA
+1 MALHTHHQIKKIA
-14 ASAYP
+14 LSAYP
-19 SRDKEQ
+19 ARDKEQ

-100 DADGEGEITSATAF
+100 DADGKGEITSATAF
-114 QLRGNGEQAIT
+114 QLRGSTDTAIAENNGSV
-125 EDRTKTPIE
+125 
-134 YTIQYTG
+134 TIRFTG
-141 YEEPTFAD
+141 YEEPTFAN

-154 RNCVGTPGAGK
+154 RNCLGAPGSIPAGTTAS
-165 ISEGAT
+165 IE
-171 VTIGSIFTLR
+171 SIFTLNGT
-181 DTVLRCN
+181 DLRCN
-188 GEVIYYSPTKK
+188 D
-199 TEETNHQP
+199 QP
-207 IAENV
+207 IAQNV
-212 ANFQVRYLLQSNDAA
+212 AAFQVRYLLQGTDQDD
-227 NPTTLYANA
+227 PTMLYTNSAGVA
-236 DDVNNNWNQVQGVEV
+236 DWNRVQGVEV

-256 GTERIDMPTDDPDLT
+256 GTERIDLPEGA
-271 SYTDCTKTKVD
+271 SYTGCDGSTAVNI
-282 MTTLTA
+282 TTLAA

>member
-100 DADGEGEITSATAF
+100 DADGDGEITSATAF
-114 QLRGNGEQAIT
+114 QLRGSTYTAIAENNGSV
-125 EDRTKTPIE
+125 
-134 YTIQYTG
+134 TIRFTG
-141 YEEPTFAD
+141 YEEPTFAN

-154 RNCVGTPGAGK
+154 RNCLGAPGSIPAGTTAS
-165 ISEGAT
+165 IE
-171 VTIGSIFTLR
+171 SIFTLNGT
-181 DTVLRCN
+181 DLRCN
-188 GEVIYYSPTKK
+188 D
-199 TEETNHQP
+199 QP
-207 IAENV
+207 IAQNV
-212 ANFQVRYLLQSNDAA
+212 AAFQVRYLLQGTDQDD
-227 NPTTLYANA
+227 PTMLYTNSAGVA
-236 DDVNNNWNQVQGVEV
+236 DWNRVQGVEV

-256 GTERIDMPTDDPDLT
+256 GTERIDLPEGA
-271 SYTDCTKTKVD
+271 SYTGCDGSTAVNI
-282 MTTLTA
+282 TTLAA

>member
-1 MALHTHPYIKKIA
+1 MALHTHHYIKKIA

-19 SRDKEQ
+19 ARDKEQ

-100 DADGEGEITSATAF
+100 DADGKGEITSATAF
-114 QLRGNGEQAIT
+114 QLRGSTDTAIAENNGSV
-125 EDRTKTPIE
+125 
-134 YTIQYTG
+134 TIRFTG
-141 YEEPTFAD
+141 YEEPTFAN

-154 RNCVGTPGAGK
+154 RNCLGAPGSIPAGTTAS
-165 ISEGAT
+165 IE
-171 VTIGSIFTLR
+171 SIFTLNGT
-181 DTVLRCN
+181 DLRCN
-188 GEVIYYSPTKK
+188 D
-199 TEETNHQP
+199 QP
-207 IAENV
+207 IAQNV
-212 ANFQVRYLLQSNDAA
+212 AAFQVRYLLQGTDQDD
-227 NPTTLYANA
+227 PTMLYTNSAGVA
-236 DDVNNNWNQVQGVEV
+236 DWNRVQGVEV

-256 GTERIDMPTDDPDLT
+256 GTERIDVPAGGV
-271 SYTDCTKTKVD
+271 SYTGCDGNAVD
-282 MTTLTA
+282 ITTLTGD
-288 PRTNRMHYVFRNVFQ
+288 RTNRMHYVFRNVLQ

>member
-1 MALHTHPYIKKIA
+1 MALHTHHYIKKIA
-14 ASAYP
+14 TSAYP
-19 SRDKEQ
+19 ARDKEQ

-100 DADGEGEITSATAF
+100 DADGKGEITSATAF
-114 QLRGNGEQAIT
+114 QLRGNSEQAIT
-125 EDRTKTPIE
+125 EDSEETPTKYIV
-134 YTIQYTG
+134 QYTG
-141 YEEPTFAD
+141 YEEPTFAN

-154 RNCVGTPGAGK
+154 RNCLGAPGSIPAGTTTS
-165 ISEGAT
+165 IE
-171 VTIGSIFTLR
+171 SIFTLNGT
-181 DTVLRCN
+181 DLRCN
-188 GEVIYYSPTKK
+188 D
-199 TEETNHQP
+199 QP
-207 IAENV
+207 IAQNV
-212 ANFQVRYLLQSNDAA
+212 AAFQVRYLLQGTDQDD
-227 NPTTLYANA
+227 PTMLYTNSAGVA
-236 DDVNNNWNQVQGVEV
+236 DWNRVQGVEV

-256 GTERIDMPTDDPDLT
+256 GTERIDVPAGGV
-271 SYTDCTKTKVD
+271 SYTGCDGNAVD
-282 MTTLTA
+282 ITALTGN
-288 PRTNRMHYVFRNVFQ
+288 RTNRMHYVFRNVFQ

>member
-100 DADGEGEITSATAF
+100 DADGKGEITSATAF
-114 QLRGNGEQAIT
+114 QLRGSTDTAIAENNGSV
-125 EDRTKTPIE
+125 
-134 YTIQYTG
+134 TIRFTG
-141 YEEPTFAD
+141 YEEPTFAN

-154 RNCVGTPGAGK
+154 RNCLGAPGSIPAGTTAS
-165 ISEGAT
+165 IE
-171 VTIGSIFTLR
+171 SIFTLNGT
-181 DTVLRCN
+181 DLRCN
-188 GEVIYYSPTKK
+188 D
-199 TEETNHQP
+199 QP
-207 IAENV
+207 IAQNV
-212 ANFQVRYLLQSNDAA
+212 AAFQVRYLLQGTDQDD
-227 NPTTLYANA
+227 PTMLYTNSAGVA
-236 DDVNNNWNQVQGVEV
+236 DWNRVQGVEV

-256 GTERIDMPTDDPDLT
+256 GTERIDLPEGA
-271 SYTDCTKTKVD
+271 SYTGCDGSTAVNI
-282 MTTLTA
+282 TTLAA